1 MSDLRKIAQDL
12 AEIQQEVNMVSKKA
26 AYPSYRRKRALE
38 VDAES
43 WNVFLK
49 KIPTGFQPSYGGRF
63 DALAFGEAVK
73 VTDNSVLKIELKIR
87 VSPTEKNELHFQF
100 FLKLESQHDRT
111 HDIPIAEFV
120 VDEISPEIMA
130 EAMDDLILEANKV
143 LKDFPI

>member
-1 MSDLRKIAQDL
+1 MSNLRKIAQDL

-26 AYPSYRRKRALE
+26 AYPSYRRKRTLE

-63 DALAFGEAVK
+63 IGFGEAVK

-87 VSPTEKNELHFQF
+87 VSFTERNELQFQF
-100 FLKLESQHDRT
+100 LLKLDSQHDHT

-130 EAMDDLILEANKV
+130 EAMGDLILEANKV